1 METIICGYIIKKSS
15 IKHIAGLL
23 IIELAIVEFI
33 IFNNYIKKKGYELEK
48 LELILFEIPIVILI
62 FRRFISTVVEV
73 EIKGIEFFNYFL
85 SYLLEL
91 ITISTVILL
100 GYYYLVRTVKI
111 KQHISLKI
119 LGKYYIMTILNI
131 LIIYILPYP
140 NID

>member
-1 METIICGYIIKKSS
+1 MKY
-15 IKHIAGLL
+15 L
-23 IIELAIVEFI
+23 
-33 IFNNYIKKKGYELEK
+33 
-48 LELILFEIPIVILI
+48 LI

>member
-1 METIICGYIIKKSS
+1 M
-15 IKHIAGLL
+15 
-23 IIELAIVEFI
+23 
-33 IFNNYIKKKGYELEK
+33 
-48 LELILFEIPIVILI
+48 I